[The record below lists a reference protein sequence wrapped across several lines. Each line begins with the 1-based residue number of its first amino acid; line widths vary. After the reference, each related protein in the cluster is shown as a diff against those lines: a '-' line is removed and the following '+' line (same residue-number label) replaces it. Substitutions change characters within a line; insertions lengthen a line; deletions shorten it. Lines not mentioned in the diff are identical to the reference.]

1 MKVNSNHTPP
11 RFGQALFPVLIL
23 IALIVYGLLI
33 GPLFL
38 NQKPFALE
46 FIFLSGSIVAISQLL
61 WLGYSWDVIMDGVVK
76 KIGKAMPALLILLAI
91 GLVIGS
97 WIVSGTIPMLVYYGI
112 QIIEPAYLYP
122 VAFIVPVIFSTLT
135 GTSWGSVATIG
146 VVLMGVAI
154 TSNAELPIVAA
165 AIIGGSFFGDKL
177 SPLSDTTN
185 VAAIAAEVTVYDH
198 IKAMLSTT
206 LPAALFALLF
216 YFLWGML
223 YPIEGSPESLLIT
236 KQTLAEIKN
245 GFHFNYLLLIPPL
258 IVLIGSLKKLP
269 TLAVLVI
276 SSVSAL
282 LLAFL
287 FQDFSVSIILDSL
300 ISGFDTDSLGFK
312 VSENVDALFTRGGI
326 YSLKEPLIITL
337 LVFVFVG
344 TIDQIQAMPTIVN
357 RVFGFVKGKGALVR
371 AALIS
376 TGITNAMT
384 SNQYATSFIV
394 GDAFKKKFDD
404 AHVPR
409 NILSRSLEDTGTM
422 LESLVP
428 WHATAVFMVAT
439 LGVSVG
445 DYWYW
450 QVFSLANIFIA
461 FLWTYWRK

>member
-1 MKVNSNHTPP
+1 M
-11 RFGQALFPVLIL
+11 
-23 IALIVYGLLI
+23 
-33 GPLFL
+33 
-38 NQKPFALE
+38 
-46 FIFLSGSIVAISQLL
+46 
-61 WLGYSWDVIMDGVVK
+61 
-76 KIGKAMPALLILLAI
+76 
-91 GLVIGS
+91 
-97 WIVSGTIPMLVYYGI
+97 
-112 QIIEPAYLYP
+112 
-122 VAFIVPVIFSTLT
+122 
-135 GTSWGSVATIG
+135 
-146 VVLMGVAI
+146 
-154 TSNAELPIVAA
+154 AA
-165 AIIGGSFFGDKL
+165 AIIGGSIFGDKL

-269 TLAVLVI
+269 TIAVLVI

-445 DYWYW
+445 DYLYW